1 MKRVHPFFLVML
13 ILQLTINVC
22 SCQKNSCADMAVHVH
37 EIQGDSYYE
46 SNQMDCKRYISTIGS
61 DTMNV
66 ICEAKR
72 LINQNE
78 IHLQFI
84 MESYNNKES
93 FLRPSYS
100 QLISILKVM
109 LDTVHS
115 TYNNS
120 PLTVIDIPF
129 VGLGETTISISKKW
143 LDTPNHDNQMLVN
156 DIKKTQFYSDINSI
170 LQEYQRFISD
180 IGIEHVNYVSKDYF
194 LKYNNPMY
202 INTEIPDSVIQ
213 TYIIF
218 KSTGLVDRD

>member
-1 MKRVHPFFLVML
+1 MKRVHPLFSVML

-22 SCQKNSCADMAVHVH
+22 SCQKNACADMTVHVH
-37 EIQGDSYYE
+37 EIQGNSYYE
-46 SNQMDCKRYISTIGS
+46 SDQIDCKRYISTIGC

-66 ICEAKR
+66 ICEVSR
-72 LINQNE
+72 LIKLNE
-78 IHLQFI
+78 VHLQFI

-93 FLRPSYS
+93 FSRPSYS
-100 QLISILKVM
+100 QLINILKAM
-109 LDTVHS
+109 MDTVHS
-115 TYNNS
+115 TYKNS

-143 LDTPNHDNQMLVN
+143 LSSHKNDSQLLVN
-156 DIKKTQFYSDINSI
+156 NIKNTQFFSDVNSI

-180 IGIEHVNYVSKDYF
+180 IRIDHVNYVSKDYF
-194 LKYNNPMY
+194 LKYNNPID

-218 KSTGLVDRD
+218 KCTSLVD